1 MFPAGYAAFAGRSR
15 PGRRTIR
22 AAVTTDAHDTSARA
36 APLRDPRLTGLPS
49 DRLLDELLARLCA
62 VMGADVAQFLLLDDD
77 QLRVLATHGVAPEK
91 VAGLRIPVGK
101 GFAGAIAAA
110 VAPAVLSDTSSLETF
125 GASWAEEGV
134 RALVGVPM
142 LVDSRPIGV
151 CVVGSRSARPS
162 GDDDIPLPGAATGG
176 AGGAVQPGL
185 LPAAGRRA
193 PTTAESVSERLQRL
207 EDISNELLT
216 ASTVDDVVRV
226 V

>member
-36 APLRDPRLTGLPS
+36 APLRDPPLPGPAPDPRLTGLPS

-101 GFAGAIAAA
+101 GFA
-110 VAPAVLSDTSSLETF
+110 
-125 GASWAEEGV
+125 
-134 RALVGVPM
+134 
-142 LVDSRPIGV
+142 
-151 CVVGSRSARPS
+151 
-162 GDDDIPLPGAATGG
+162 
-176 AGGAVQPGL
+176 
-185 LPAAGRRA
+185 
-193 PTTAESVSERLQRL
+193 
-207 EDISNELLT
+207 
-216 ASTVDDVVRV
+216 
-226 V
+226 